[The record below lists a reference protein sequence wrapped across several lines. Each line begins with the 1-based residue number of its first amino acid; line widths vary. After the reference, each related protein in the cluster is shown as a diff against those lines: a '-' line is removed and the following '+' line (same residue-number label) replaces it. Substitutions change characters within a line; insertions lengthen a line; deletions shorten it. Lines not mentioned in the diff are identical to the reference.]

1 MKGMDVFAYNM
12 STYRNIT
19 NDKDRKRR
27 RARRKEKKKKEN
39 PHFIISSF
47 NHVTQV

>member
-1 MKGMDVFAYNM
+1 MKGMDVFTYM
-12 STYRNIT
+12 STYRNFT

-27 RARRKEKKKKEN
+27 RARRKEKRKEN

-47 NHVTQV
+47 NHGTQV